1 MPNIIIF
8 RTKATKKPKIIS
20 PDMRLGLSNNL
31 EADIGRSTAD
41 MLLDRLLSPSDGA
54 VRSPGEGLCVVRMRV
69 CRTCHGSGE
78 FWTGG
83 ELATCTIM
91 RKNKESTL
99 PT

>member
-1 MPNIIIF
+1 MPNIITF
-8 RTKATKKPKIIS
+8 PTKATKTAKIIS

-41 MLLDRLLSPSDGA
+41 MLLDRLLSPSDE
-54 VRSPGEGLCVVRMRV
+54 VVHSPGEGLWVVHMRV

-91 RKNKESTL
+91 RKNKKSTL
-99 PT
+99 PN